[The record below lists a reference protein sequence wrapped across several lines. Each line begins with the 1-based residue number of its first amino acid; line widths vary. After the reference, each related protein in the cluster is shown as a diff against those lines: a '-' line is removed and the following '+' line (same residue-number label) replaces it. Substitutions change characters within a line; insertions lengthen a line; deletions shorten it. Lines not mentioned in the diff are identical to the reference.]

1 MSSQAWGY
9 NKVYLGSCGFDYV
22 FIFGVMAIAIASG
35 AIVVLEPNLFIPVLL
50 IDLWLLG
57 YHHVISTFTKLA
69 GTKKDR
75 EQNKFLIYELPF
87 LVFGAVVALYMGLG
101 IWSVVTIY
109 FFWQWYHYTRQA
121 YGISAFYRRKSGKV
135 ETLTPQKLDYWIV
148 WAVPVWGIVH
158 RCAQGW
164 DTFLFQPVFLPQV
177 PVWLNIAVGVVTC
190 SALFFWLVT
199 KVFDWAKGNL
209 CLAPFLFVM
218 SHHITFFVG
227 YMAISDIN
235 AGWLVLNV
243 WHNAQYIMFVW
254 LFNQNRFQ
262 SAESK
267 KKSPWL
273 YWLSQRSPY
282 RTLFYFVAC
291 IGLTTVVYGFL
302 HVSVVAV
309 SGSNAAMVTALT
321 IIIFQT
327 VNFHHYI
334 VDSLIWKARK
344 KSNQKI
350 MKIDS

>member
-1 MSSQAWGY
+1 
-9 NKVYLGSCGFDYV
+9 
-22 FIFGVMAIAIASG
+22 
-35 AIVVLEPNLFIPVLL
+35 
-50 IDLWLLG
+50 
-57 YHHVISTFTKLA
+57 
-69 GTKKDR
+69 
-75 EQNKFLIYELPF
+75 
-87 LVFGAVVALYMGLG
+87 
-101 IWSVVTIY
+101 
-109 FFWQWYHYTRQA
+109 
-121 YGISAFYRRKSGKV
+121 
-135 ETLTPQKLDYWIV
+135 
-148 WAVPVWGIVH
+148 
-158 RCAQGW
+158 
-164 DTFLFQPVFLPQV
+164 
-177 PVWLNIAVGVVTC
+177 
-190 SALFFWLVT
+190 
-199 KVFDWAKGNL
+199 
-209 CLAPFLFVM
+209 M

-273 YWLSQRSPY
+273 YWWSQRSPY